1 MGYVGP
7 SWPVLK
13 GTHVGSKLALSAKLA
28 QDKSNL
34 VPNWVK
40 VASNLGLSWLKVR
53 LAWLQVG
60 SRDYIEACQAQRLPQ
75 LDASKITC
83 ADVMEGGRMGWAG
96 NERKGRMDGRGG
108 QWVGEL
114 EGGEEERN
122 GRKGE
127 GREEWEGR
135 EVR

>member
-1 MGYVGP
+1 
-7 SWPVLK
+7 
-13 GTHVGSKLALSAKLA
+13 
-28 QDKSNL
+28 
-34 VPNWVK
+34 
-40 VASNLGLSWLKVR
+40 
-53 LAWLQVG
+53 
-60 SRDYIEACQAQRLPQ
+60 
-75 LDASKITC
+75 
-83 ADVMEGGRMGWAG
+83 MGWAG

-127 GREEWEGR
+127 GREEWEVR

>member
-1 MGYVGP
+1 
-7 SWPVLK
+7 
-13 GTHVGSKLALSAKLA
+13 
-28 QDKSNL
+28 
-34 VPNWVK
+34 
-40 VASNLGLSWLKVR
+40 
-53 LAWLQVG
+53 
-60 SRDYIEACQAQRLPQ
+60 
-75 LDASKITC
+75 
-83 ADVMEGGRMGWAG
+83 MEGGRMGWAG

-127 GREEWEGR
+127 RR